1 MTSGG
6 DAVESFFAGYVE
18 DDGRVVRH
26 DEGDDTVSEGQ
37 AYAMLLAVAAGDRAR
52 FQRVWSWTKEHL
64 RRPDGLLA
72 WRWKDGKVADPSPAT
87 DADLDAA
94 RALVQAGRRFASPL
108 LGREGA
114 RIATAVLE
122 HETLELGGQLVLV
135 AGPWAV
141 KGRIV
146 NPSYVSPC
154 TYAELGAHTGD
165 GRWERLRD
173 SGLGMA
179 RAWAAEGRL
188 PPDWAKVV
196 EGARLEPIGS
206 PGRPER
212 GPRNGLDAARLPFR
226 LSEGCDEEATEL
238 AGQFWDR
245 LRVLEGGGAALA
257 YGLDKRRLEPAEHP
271 LGLGLRGRP
280 RSPPVAMTTLNRSL
294 TGPPTSSA
302 VTPPTTGQ
310 PCWRSA
316 RCSLEGAKGE

>member
-1 MTSGG
+1 M
-6 DAVESFFAGYVE
+6 
-18 DDGRVVRH
+18 
-26 DEGDDTVSEGQ
+26 
-37 AYAMLLAVAAGDRAR
+37 
-52 FQRVWSWTKEHL
+52 
-64 RRPDGLLA
+64 
-72 WRWKDGKVADPSPAT
+72 
-87 DADLDAA
+87 
-94 RALVQAGRRFASPL
+94 
-108 LGREGA
+108 
-114 RIATAVLE
+114 
-122 HETLELGGQLVLV
+122 LV

-257 YGLDKRRLEPAEHP
+257 YGLDERRLEPAEHP
-271 LGLGLRGRP
+271 LGLVAAGVAAVAAGRHDDAQSLLDGAADLQRRHPTYYGAALLALGQVLIGGGEGGVGRATAGQHPAASPRRRARPTRP
-280 RSPPVAMTTLNRSL
+280 RSPATRCPPRGRPCRCRPMAATGHPAEADLSEQYSSSEPRSREAMWCRRVRS
-294 TGPPTSSA
+294 
-302 VTPPTTGQ
+302 
-310 PCWRSA
+310 
-316 RCSLEGAKGE
+316 